1 MSKVTIDQ
9 LTDVLVK
16 RIALSVGTKS
26 ESGGDSCTPT
36 IRVSMTRRYS
46 DAGPPVLYT
55 ELRYDVDK
63 NLSARIL
70 RKVFKGLEEV
80 DPLTKTQNDKFRSHT
95 GLYRF
100 VPSRPSDVKSNSGA
114 KAKATAERKS
124 AKPAAEKSPRI
135 LPGSINIRV
144 WRSSVDGSI
153 NFTVSY
159 A

>member
-1 MSKVTIDQ
+1 
-9 LTDVLVK
+9 
-16 RIALSVGTKS
+16 
-26 ESGGDSCTPT
+26 
-36 IRVSMTRRYS
+36 
-46 DAGPPVLYT
+46 LYT

-100 VPSRPSDVKSNSGA
+100 VPSRPSDVKA
-114 KAKATAERKS
+114 KAMSARKKTTADRKS
-124 AKPAAEKSPRI
+124 TKSTTAVTEKSPRI

-153 NFTVSY
+153 NFTVSF